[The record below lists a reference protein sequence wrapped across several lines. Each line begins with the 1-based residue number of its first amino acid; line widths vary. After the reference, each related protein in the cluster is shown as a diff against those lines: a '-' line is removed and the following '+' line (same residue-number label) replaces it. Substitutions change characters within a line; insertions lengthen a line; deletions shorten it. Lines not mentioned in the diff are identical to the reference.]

1 MPMKDDF
8 SPDNLLPIFLSE
20 RADKPELSATGIALD
35 RTVIWLRVLKTSIL
49 VVTAAVIAF
58 LLVGNPVAFF
68 ANITA
73 SLVDVSAVRP
83 GTDQSTPTIQSTAD
97 AQPLLPIA
105 RDAPPVNPS
114 ANPEA
119 AAPSDDNTALR
130 PPTPGAPTATDAP
143 TRNEIAAASEPTDQS
158 QTGNRQPS
166 ADALFKQFQAWVA
179 EQDPRAQVG
188 PVQPAQDAP
197 AQVAQEAPAQVVQD
211 APAQVRPMQ
220 KHRHVRRVQNA
231 RAEIRPE
238 RHPRAK
244 VRREQNARAQVAP
257 VQDPR
262 AQDPA
267 GQNAQAPSLPQSF
280 GWRDQTQ

>member
-35 RTVIWLRVLKTSIL
+35 RTVIWLRVLKMSIL

-73 SLVDVSAVRP
+73 SLVDISAVRP
-83 GTDQSTPTIQSTAD
+83 GTDRSTPTIQSTAD
-97 AQPLLPIA
+97 AQPLLPIT

-119 AAPSDDNTALR
+119 AAPSDDKTALR
-130 PPTPGAPTATDAP
+130 PPTPGSPTATDAP

-179 EQDPRAQVG
+179 EQGPRGQVG

-197 AQVAQEAPAQVVQD
+197 AQVLQD
-211 APAQVRPMQ
+211 ARPQVRNLKKHRQVRP
-220 KHRHVRRVQNA
+220 VQNA
-231 RAEIRPE
+231 RTEIRPE
-238 RHPRAK
+238 QDPRAK
-244 VRREQNARAQVAP
+244 VRREQNARVQVPP
-257 VQDPR
+257 VQDAR
-262 AQDPA
+262 APDQSV
-267 GQNAQAPSLPQSF
+267 QNAQAPSFLQSL
-280 GWRDQTQ
+280 GLRN

>member
-197 AQVAQEAPAQVVQD
+197 AQVLEDARPQVRNLKKHR
-211 APAQVRPMQ
+211 QVRP
-220 KHRHVRRVQNA
+220 VQNA
-231 RAEIRPE
+231 RTEIRPE
-238 RHPRAK
+238 RDPRAK
-244 VRREQNARAQVAP
+244 VRQEQNARVQVPP
-257 VQDPR
+257 VQDAR
-262 AQDPA
+262 APDQSV
-267 GQNAQAPSLPQSF
+267 QNAQAPSFLQSL
-280 GWRDQTQ
+280 GLRN

>member
-119 AAPSDDNTALR
+119 AAPSDDKTALR
-130 PPTPGAPTATDAP
+130 PPTPGSPTATDAP

-179 EQDPRAQVG
+179 EQGPRGQVG

-197 AQVAQEAPAQVVQD
+197 AQVLQD
-211 APAQVRPMQ
+211 ARPQVRNLKKHRQVRP
-220 KHRHVRRVQNA
+220 VQNA
-231 RAEIRPE
+231 RTEIRPE
-238 RHPRAK
+238 QDPRAK
-244 VRREQNARAQVAP
+244 VRREQNARVQVPP
-257 VQDPR
+257 VQDAR
-262 AQDPA
+262 APDQSV
-267 GQNAQAPSLPQSF
+267 QNAQAPSFLQSL
-280 GWRDQTQ
+280 GLRN

>member
-1 MPMKDDF
+1 
-8 SPDNLLPIFLSE
+8 
-20 RADKPELSATGIALD
+20 LD

-197 AQVAQEAPAQVVQD
+197 AQVLQD
-211 APAQVRPMQ
+211 ARPQVRNLKKHRQVRP
-220 KHRHVRRVQNA
+220 VQNA
-231 RAEIRPE
+231 RTEIRPE
-238 RHPRAK
+238 RDPRAK
-244 VRREQNARAQVAP
+244 VRREQNARVQVPP
-257 VQDPR
+257 VQDAR
-262 AQDPA
+262 APDQSV
-267 GQNAQAPSLPQSF
+267 QNAQAPSFLQSL
-280 GWRDQTQ
+280 GLRN

>member
-20 RADKPELSATGIALD
+20 RADKPEQSATGIALD
-35 RTVIWLRVLKTSIL
+35 RTVIWSRVLKTSIL
-49 VVTAAVIAF
+49 VITAAVIAF
-58 LLVGNPVAFF
+58 LLVGSPVAFF

-73 SLVDVSAVRP
+73 SLVDISAFRP

-105 RDAPPVNPS
+105 KDAPPVNPS

-119 AAPSDDNTALR
+119 AAPSDDTTALR
-130 PPTPGAPTATDAP
+130 PPTQGSPTATDAP

-197 AQVAQEAPAQVVQD
+197 AQVLQD
-211 APAQVRPMQ
+211 ARPQVRHLK
-220 KHRHVRRVQNA
+220 KHRQVQPVQNA
-231 RAEIRPE
+231 RTEIRPE
-238 RHPRAK
+238 RDPRAK
-244 VRREQNARAQVAP
+244 VRREQNARVQVPP
-257 VQDPR
+257 VQDAR
-262 AQDPA
+262 AQDQSV
-267 GQNAQAPSLPQSF
+267 QNAPAPSFLQSL
-280 GWRDQTQ
+280 GLGN